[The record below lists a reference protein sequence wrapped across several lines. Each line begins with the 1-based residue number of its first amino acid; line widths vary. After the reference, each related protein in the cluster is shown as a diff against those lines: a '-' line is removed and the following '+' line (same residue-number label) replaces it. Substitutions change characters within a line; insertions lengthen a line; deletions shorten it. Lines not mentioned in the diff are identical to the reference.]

1 MEKLI
6 INGGTPL
13 RGKVQISG
21 MKNAALPIVVASLLT
36 NDVCVIENLPSI
48 SDVTLTLTILEKM
61 GCRIRMLTR
70 DRVGIDSRPAVCGSS
85 PVELVSKMRGST
97 YLLGAELGRWNKTKV
112 GYQAAAISES
122 GPSTSTSKP
131 SKRSGGSL
139 CRQRLRNGSRA
150 AGLHGS
156 SAIF

>member
-21 MKNAALPIVVASLLT
+21 MKNAALPIIVASLLT
-36 NDVCVIENLPSI
+36 DDVCVIENLPSI
-48 SDVTLTLTILEKM
+48 SDVSLTLSILEKM
-61 GCRIRMLTR
+61 GCKIRMLTR
-70 DRVGIDSRPAVCGSS
+70 DRVEIDSRPAVCGSS

-112 GYQAAAISES
+112 GYPGGCDFGVRAIDQHI
-122 GPSTSTSKP
+122 K
-131 SKRSGGSL
+131 
-139 CRQRLRNGSRA
+139 A
-150 AGLHGS
+150 FV
-156 SAIF
+156 I